1 MKIRVMESICL
12 VVLLVL
18 TRAGLAWAEE
28 LKVLSTPTLKSTLE
42 EMTPTVEQQT
52 GCHLVTRF
60 DNAATLKQQIEAGE
74 AFDVAI
80 LLPEQVDD
88 LIAHGSIAAGSRTDV
103 AKAMVGMATRAEVPA
118 PDISTVDAFR
128 QALLNAQTLSWSPG
142 SASGAYLVSL
152 LDRLGIAETVK
163 PRLVPVSGGRVV
175 EAVANGTADATVIT
189 VPNIVDAPG
198 VKLAGIL
205 PRELQ
210 HYTVYTAGV
219 SVRTVNAEASQAI
232 IRLLME
238 PRTTAMLQKKGLER
252 ASP

>member
-1 MKIRVMESICL
+1 MKIRMLESIC
-12 VVLLVL
+12 VIALLVL
-18 TRAGLAWAEE
+18 THVRVAWAEE
-28 LKVLSTPTLKSTLE
+28 LKVMSTPTLKSTLE
-42 EMTPTVEQQT
+42 EITPAVEQQT
-52 GCHLVTRF
+52 GRHLVTQF
-60 DNAATLKQQIEAGE
+60 DNAATLKQKIEAGE

-88 LIAHGSIAAGSRTDV
+88 LIAHGSIAAGTRTDI

-128 QALLNAQTLSWSPG
+128 QALLNARSLSWSPG

-152 LDRLGIAETVK
+152 LDRLRIAEMVK

-189 VPNIVDAPG
+189 VPNIVDARG

-219 SVRTVNAEASQAI
+219 SSHTVNAEASQAL

-238 PRTTAMLQKKGLER
+238 PQTTTLLQKKGLER
-252 ASP
+252 TSP